1 MSMKLVSLFPAATEM
16 LCLLGFSEQLVGVSH
31 ECDEPEFVRSLPRVT
46 RCKISSDLT
55 SGQIDQAVREQL
67 ATRESL
73 YEIDGELLRSLKP
86 DVIVTQSLC
95 NVCAVD
101 ESAIDTALGA
111 MRSSVRLIALQPMG
125 LEDVLR
131 SILDIG
137 SDLSVVNQARDIV
150 DSLRQRIVRVRE
162 AVCGVDKLASTV
174 MLEWIDPLFSA
185 GHWSPEL
192 IRLAGGHEK
201 IGMENRPS
209 RTIDW
214 QEVVNADPDV
224 LLIAC
229 CGYGIERT
237 KQDLPILA
245 NHPGFSQL
253 SAVRSGRVY
262 LGDGNAYFNRPG
274 PRLIDTLELIGHA
287 LHPARFQLPQNL
299 QPLERWRESLDE
311 LVG

>member
-1 MSMKLVSLFPAATEM
+1 MKMVSLFPAATEM
-16 LCLLGFSEQLVGVSH
+16 LCLLGFSDELVGVSH
-31 ECDEPEFVRSLPRVT
+31 ECDEPGFVRSLPKVT
-46 RCKISSDLT
+46 RCKIRSDLS

-67 ATRESL
+67 ATGESL

-86 DVIVTQSLC
+86 DVIVTQTLC

-101 ESAIDTALGA
+101 DSAIDSALGS
-111 MRSSVRLIALQPMG
+111 MRSSVRVIALQPMG

-137 SDLSVVNQARDIV
+137 SDLSVPNQARDIV
-150 DSLRQRIVRVRE
+150 DGLRQRIAKVRDS
-162 AVCGVDKLASTV
+162 VCGVDKLASTV

-192 IRLAGGHEK
+192 IRLAGGQEK
-201 IGMENRPS
+201 IGIESQPS
-209 RTIDW
+209 RTIAW
-214 QEVVNADPDV
+214 QEVVQADPDV

-245 NHPGFSQL
+245 KHPGFSEL
-253 SAVRSGRVY
+253 SAVRSGRLY

-287 LHPARFQLPQNL
+287 LHPARYQLPQNL
-299 QPLERWRESLDE
+299 QPMERWAWSLR
-311 LVG
+311 

>member
-1 MSMKLVSLFPAATEM
+1 MKLVSLFPAATEM
-16 LCLLGFSEQLVGVSH
+16 LCLLGFSKELVAVSH
-31 ECDEPEFVRSLPRVT
+31 ECDEPEFVRALPKVT
-46 RCKISSDLT
+46 RCKTRSDLT

-67 ATRESL
+67 ATGESL
-73 YEIDGELLRSLKP
+73 YEIDSELLRSLKP

-95 NVCAVD
+95 SVCAVD
-101 ESAIDTALGA
+101 DSAIDMALGA
-111 MRSSVRLIALQPMG
+111 MRSSVRVIALQPMG
-125 LEDVLR
+125 LEDVFR
-131 SILDIG
+131 SILDMG
-137 SDLSVVNQARDIV
+137 SDLSVSNRARDIV
-150 DSLRQRIVRVRE
+150 DGLRQRVARVE
-162 AVCGVDKLASTV
+162 DSVCGVDRLASTV
-174 MLEWIDPLFSA
+174 MMEWIDPLFSA

-192 IRLAGGHEK
+192 IRLAGGQEK
-201 IGMENRPS
+201 IGVENQPS

-214 QEVVNADPDV
+214 QEVVTADPDV

-245 NHPGFSQL
+245 KHPGFGEL

-287 LHPARFQLPQNL
+287 LHPSRCPLPENL
-299 QPLERWRESLDE
+299 QPMERWTGNLR
-311 LVG
+311 

>member
-1 MSMKLVSLFPAATEM
+1 MSMKMVSLFPAATEM
-16 LCLLGFSEQLVGVSH
+16 LCLLGFSDELVGVSH
-31 ECDEPEFVRSLPRVT
+31 ECDEPGFVRSLPKVT
-46 RCKISSDLT
+46 HCKIRSDLS

-67 ATRESL
+67 ATGESL

-86 DVIVTQSLC
+86 DVIVTQTLC

-101 ESAIDTALGA
+101 DSAIDSALGS
-111 MRSSVRLIALQPMG
+111 MRSSVRVIALQPMG

-137 SDLSVVNQARDIV
+137 SDLSVPNQARDIV
-150 DSLRQRIVRVRE
+150 DGLRQRIAKVRDS
-162 AVCGVDKLASTV
+162 VCGVDKLASTV

-192 IRLAGGHEK
+192 IRLAGGQEK
-201 IGMENRPS
+201 IGIENQPS
-209 RTIDW
+209 RTIAW
-214 QEVVNADPDV
+214 QEVVQADPDV

-245 NHPGFSQL
+245 KHPGFSEL
-253 SAVRSGRVY
+253 SAVRSGRLY

-287 LHPARFQLPQNL
+287 LHPARYQLPQNL
-299 QPLERWRESLDE
+299 QPMERWAWSLR
-311 LVG
+311 

>member
-1 MSMKLVSLFPAATEM
+1 MSMKMVSLFPAATEM
-16 LCLLGFSEQLVGVSH
+16 LCLLGFSDELVGVSH
-31 ECDEPEFVRSLPRVT
+31 ECDEPGFVRSLPKVT
-46 RCKISSDLT
+46 RCKIRSDLS

-67 ATRESL
+67 ATGESL

-101 ESAIDTALGA
+101 DSAIDSALGS
-111 MRSSVRLIALQPMG
+111 MRSSVRVIALQPMG

-137 SDLSVVNQARDIV
+137 SELSVPNQARDIV
-150 DSLRQRIVRVRE
+150 DGLRQRIAKVRDS
-162 AVCGVDKLASTV
+162 VCGVDKLASTV

-192 IRLAGGHEK
+192 IRLAGGQEK
-201 IGMENRPS
+201 IGIENQPS
-209 RTIDW
+209 RTIAW
-214 QEVVNADPDV
+214 QEVVQADPDV

-245 NHPGFSQL
+245 KYPGFSEL

-262 LGDGNAYFNRPG
+262 LGDGNEYFNRPG

-287 LHPARFQLPQNL
+287 LHPAQYQLPQNL
-299 QPLERWRESLDE
+299 QPMERWVWSLR
-311 LVG
+311 